1 MKLPNRKQAYVPQ
14 AKLAN
19 YLLSEIHVVGR
30 WKAKFLINLGFDES
44 NISLLQKALLII
56 AQKEEVK
63 DTISSSHGTKFII
76 DGSLQSPIGKTVD
89 IRTIWIIDKDQKKPR
104 FVTAYPI

>member
-14 AKLAN
+14 TKLVN
-19 YLLSEIHVVGR
+19 YLLSKTHVVGR

-44 NISLLQKALLII
+44 NIALLQNALLII
-56 AQKEEVK
+56 AQNEEVK
-63 DTISSSHGTKFII
+63 ETISSSHGTKFII
-76 DGSLQSPIGKTVD
+76 DGSLQSQIGKTVY
-89 IRTIWIIDKDQKKPR
+89 IRTIWIIDKNQKNPR